1 MDSMLPLNAVS
12 SVIII
17 SGEISTPET
26 AWKGPDLPLVLRRQS
41 LPSLESG
48 ILDDDFAKDPERILE
63 VEVLKPHPDPPFKLP
78 TPANLTLHIR
88 LGEMISH
95 GRTGM
100 IFNCECSV
108 PYGNETLGY
117 QIPPIVVKLAKQYHS
132 EDLTNEAIM
141 YEGLQC
147 LQGSAIPRCYGFF
160 KFRSVELFD
169 FGPMSLLL
177 LEKLGGLITL
187 GKPLPDGAR
196 SDLKTLCSDLAAL
209 HIIHNDVRYNNI
221 LSVLSKEEGGLP
233 SLPSPISGKKYQWRL
248 VDLDCAYRSPRTLWG
263 LNTYYNTYLS
273 QVLDDIPFA
282 SDVEPWEVSNVK
294 QWE

>member
-1 MDSMLPLNAVS
+1 MRVYNACKALLFPDVMVS
-12 SVIII
+12 SS
-17 SGEISTPET
+17 SG
-26 AWKGPDLPLVLRRQS
+26 
-41 LPSLESG
+41 
-48 ILDDDFAKDPERILE
+48 
-63 VEVLKPHPDPPFKLP
+63 KLCADWFCVCLI
-78 TPANLTLHIR
+78 TYL
-88 LGEMISH
+88 
-95 GRTGM
+95 
-100 IFNCECSV
+100 CS
-108 PYGNETLGY
+108 
-117 QIPPIVVKLAKQYHS
+117 
-132 EDLTNEAIM
+132 
-141 YEGLQC
+141 
-147 LQGSAIPRCYGFF
+147 
-160 KFRSVELFD
+160 SVELFD

-187 GKPLPDGAR
+187 GKPLPDGARCVTNTAFCYALFSYHICFVGVR